1 MSGLKVLTDIK
12 FVQDKYSLTRDN
24 LIAISELTRDNF
36 YSYFRTKNFRALTF
50 LYDIILQTEVKF

>member
-50 LYDIILQTEVKF
+50 FMI

>member
-36 YSYFRTKNFRALTF
+36 IAISELK
-50 LYDIILQTEVKF
+50 ILGH